1 MNRGFTI
8 LEMIL
13 VLTVISLIVLVT
25 VPNISQKKQVIGQVG
40 CQALTEL
47 INGQI
52 LLYDLENGEKPE
64 DVLEL
69 VDGGYITENQCYCPD
84 GTRIS
89 IIDGEAFSE

>member
-1 MNRGFTI
+1 MEKGFTI

-25 VPNISQKKQVIGQVG
+25 VPNIAQKKQVIGQVG
-40 CQALTEL
+40 CSALVEL

-52 LLYDLENGEKPE
+52 LLYDLENGEKPG
-64 DVLEL
+64 DVSDL

-89 IIDGEAFSE
+89 IIDGEAHGQ

>member
-1 MNRGFTI
+1 MSRGFTI

-25 VPNISQKKQVIGQVG
+25 VPNIAQKKQIIGQVG
-40 CQALTEL
+40 CSALVEL

-52 LLYDLENGEKPE
+52 LLSDLENGEKPG
-64 DVLEL
+64 DVSDL
-69 VDGGYITENQCYCPD
+69 VDAGYIMESQCYCPD

-89 IIDGEAFSE
+89 IVDGEAYGE